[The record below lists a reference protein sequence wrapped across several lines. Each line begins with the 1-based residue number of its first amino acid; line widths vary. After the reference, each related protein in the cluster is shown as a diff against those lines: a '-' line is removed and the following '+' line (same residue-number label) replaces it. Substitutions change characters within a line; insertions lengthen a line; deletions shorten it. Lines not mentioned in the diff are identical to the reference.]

1 MQVLID
7 FQEVHNAL
15 GICQNIKELVAK
27 VYVKKSQKFIV
38 MQIEIFE

>member
-15 GICQNIKELVAK
+15 GICQNIINYITTNSLE
-27 VYVKKSQKFIV
+27 
-38 MQIEIFE
+38 MQIEKAE